1 MLAEIFMLW
10 LESQRR
16 QQTPP
21 LSSNRFVPFDPAT
34 FGSFKEARAC
44 NENELTPLPAA
55 A

>member
-16 QQTPP
+16 EQTLP
-21 LSSNRFVPFDPAT
+21 LSSNRFVPFDRAT

-44 NENELTPLPAA
+44 NENELTRLPAA